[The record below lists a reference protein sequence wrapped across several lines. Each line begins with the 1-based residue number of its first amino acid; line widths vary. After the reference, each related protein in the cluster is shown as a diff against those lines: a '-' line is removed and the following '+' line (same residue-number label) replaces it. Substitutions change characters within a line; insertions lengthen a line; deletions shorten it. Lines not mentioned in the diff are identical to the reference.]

1 MGCAMVWSRWV
12 AVCLIWCVATPA
24 HVSAAQTLPELELN
38 AKAAILMEAQSGE
51 ILFARNET
59 TPYQPASMTKMMT
72 EYIILDE
79 VRAGR
84 LSWDTQLM
92 TSKAAADAIG
102 SGQLLAE
109 GKTYAAKEV
118 FALLSVYSGNDAS
131 IAFAEHIAGS
141 EEQFAEKM
149 NAMARTIGMS
159 GASRFINSTGL
170 SRKDMG
176 AYAPKESTGET
187 LLTASDSALL
197 ARRIVLD
204 HPEVLETTKLPFFVF
219 EKKHKMINWNWM
231 VEANKSNVNLR
242 QYAYEGLDGLK
253 TGHTKDAGY
262 CFTGTAI
269 RDGMRLISV
278 IIGADSMANRFRETR
293 RLLDFGFAH
302 FAPRIVLAAKSV
314 VPDVQTV
321 FVRNALKQNVP
332 VVAGDGVR
340 MIVPKEMTKPPE
352 ITVALI
358 AADQLQAPLRAEA
371 KVGTITVRIGAQVQ
385 EVPLIVAED
394 VVEAGFWRSLWRGVG
409 QFFGRIVQGLMD
421 LF

>member
-1 MGCAMVWSRWV
+1 MAL
-12 AVCLIWCVATPA
+12 CLVWCVAMPA
-24 HVSAAQTLPELELN
+24 HTSAAQSLPELQLN
-38 AKAAILMEAQSGE
+38 AKAAVLMEAQSGE
-51 ILFARNET
+51 ILFARNEQ

-79 VRAGR
+79 VRSGR

-92 TSKAAADAIG
+92 TSKVAADAIG

-109 GKTYAAKEV
+109 GKTYTAKEV

-141 EEQFAEKM
+141 EEQFAIKM
-149 NAMARTIGMS
+149 NEMARTLGLS
-159 GASRFINSTGL
+159 EASRFINSTGL

-176 AYAPKESTGET
+176 AYAPKQLTGET

-204 HPEVLETTKLPFFVF
+204 HPEVLETTKLPFFMF
-219 EKKHKMINWNWM
+219 DKKQKMINWNWM

-262 CFTGTAI
+262 CFTGTAM

-278 IIGADSMANRFRETR
+278 IIGADTMANRFRETR
-293 RLLDFGFAH
+293 RLLDYGFTH
-302 FAPRIVLAAKSV
+302 FAPRTVLAAKSV

-340 MIVPKEMTKPPE
+340 MIVPKEMTEAPQV
-352 ITVALI
+352 TVALF
-358 AADQLQAPLRAEA
+358 AADQLQAPLRAESR
-371 KVGTITVRIGAQVQ
+371 VGTITVRLGTQVQ
-385 EVPLIVAED
+385 EVPLIAAED
-394 VVEAGFWRSLWRGVG
+394 VVEAGFWRSMWRGIA